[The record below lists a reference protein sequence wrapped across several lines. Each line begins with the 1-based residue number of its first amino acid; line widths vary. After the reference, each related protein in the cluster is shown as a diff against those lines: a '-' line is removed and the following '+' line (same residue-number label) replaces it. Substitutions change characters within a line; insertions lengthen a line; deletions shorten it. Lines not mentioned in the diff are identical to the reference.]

1 MLKYNKDIVN
11 VYIVDDDELHL
22 KILTNKLYT
31 ATDYKVETFKSGE
44 EFLEFI
50 LKNPPSKRH
59 FHVVVLD
66 FLLSTDNDN
75 KDGVE
80 ILRIIKDI
88 NPDMEVI
95 MLSGHGDVDTA
106 ISSMH
111 HGAFTFIEKSESS
124 FARVLNNVKW
134 LVSEKKVQR
143 KKKESLAVTKLFFIM
158 LGIIAVGAT
167 ILYFFFPGIF

>member
-1 MLKYNKDIVN
+1 MLQKKDIVN

-31 ATDYKVETFKSGE
+31 ATDYFVKTYKSGE
-44 EFLEFI
+44 EFLEFM
-50 LKNPPSKRH
+50 LKNPPSKRQ
-59 FHVVVLD
+59 FHIVVLD
-66 FLLSTDNDN
+66 FLLSTDNN
-75 KDGVE
+75 SKDGVE

-111 HGAFTFIEKSESS
+111 HGAFTFIEKTESS

-143 KKKESLAVTKLFFIM
+143 KKKESILVTKVFFALISVIIVA
-158 LGIIAVGAT
+158 GIVV
-167 ILYFFFPGIF
+167 YFFFPNIF